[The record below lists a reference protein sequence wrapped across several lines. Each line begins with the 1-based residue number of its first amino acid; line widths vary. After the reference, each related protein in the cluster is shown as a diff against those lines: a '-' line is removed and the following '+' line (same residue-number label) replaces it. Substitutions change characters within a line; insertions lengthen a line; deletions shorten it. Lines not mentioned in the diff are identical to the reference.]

1 LEAAIER
8 TLAMSDAECSQLGA
22 RARAWFADN
31 KSGFTGR
38 LEAALLELRHA

>member
-1 LEAAIER
+1 
-8 TLAMSDAECSQLGA
+8 MSDAECSQLGA

-38 LEAALLELRHA
+38 LEAALLDLKPHA